1 MTPFLN
7 KETPTLGSADRSR
20 GLPGEER
27 PQLTC
32 EPEPPGR
39 PAPRPPQDVRDPL
52 SPVHTQ
58 ALPWPATATHNTAF
72 HRTKTRKRRRISR
85 TIKMK

>member
-27 PQLTC
+27 QAATDTRARA
-32 EPEPPGR
+32 PGR
-39 PAPRPPQDVRDPL
+39 PAPPPGRAGPPQRW
-52 SPVHTQ
+52 VH
-58 ALPWPATATHNTAF
+58 AGPAWPATATQHSVSQNE
-72 HRTKTRKRRRISR
+72 KENRRGISR
-85 TIKMK
+85 TAEMK

>member
-27 PQLTC
+27 QAATDRRAGAPGW
-32 EPEPPGR
+32 PAPPPGR
-39 PAPRPPQDVRDPL
+39 AGPPRRWAHAGPA
-52 SPVHTQ
+52 
-58 ALPWPATATHNTAF
+58 WPTTATRHSVSQNG
-72 HRTKTRKRRRISR
+72 KNKRN
-85 TIKMK
+85 